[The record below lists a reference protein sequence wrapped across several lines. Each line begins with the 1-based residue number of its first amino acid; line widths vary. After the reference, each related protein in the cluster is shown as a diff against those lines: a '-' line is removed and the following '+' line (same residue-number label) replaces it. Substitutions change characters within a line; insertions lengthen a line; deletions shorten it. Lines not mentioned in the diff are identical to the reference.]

1 MHADHRL
8 RREAPPAAASLSA
21 WSAWGGDAQG
31 RRYAP
36 VTQITPNNVSRLV
49 ERKSVGT
56 KCGFDNLQTVYGC
69 DRCIDR
75 TLLFVPPEKRDWLKD
90 VQASLRKRLYLT
102 KAQAQG
108 VENWFKH
115 IPGHQPLNPKGFQ

>member
-115 IPGHQPLNPKGFQ
+115 IPGHQPLNPKVFQ